1 MCRLSGESY
10 GRFVGGDCEE
20 PRKDK
25 FTSQWMGSGLD
36 PADLVMVLSLPQWFP
51 AEALLFPLTKRVGWR
66 S

>member
-1 MCRLSGESY
+1 MCRLSGESH

-36 PADLVMVLSLPQWFP
+36 PADRVMALSLPQWFP
-51 AEALLFPLTKRVGWR
+51 D
-66 S
+66 